1 MRKQTEDDLKKI
13 YQNEDALKGSIC
25 RMCLTDNHKE
35 LGNMYY
41 YAVQR
46 LSDIYMVNYKR
57 LTESE
62 EV

>member
-13 YQNEDALKGSIC
+13 YQNEDALKGNIS

-35 LGNMYY
+35 LSSEYY
-41 YAVQR
+41 YAIQR

-62 EV
+62 V